1 MFRRTCLKLASV
13 LAAATMAVLPAAAQD
28 AYPDRP
34 ITMILPLGAGG
45 SHDINARVVTSI
57 LPTYLEQPV
66 VVRLMPGGS
75 GQIGTA
81 AAAESAADGYT
92 LLFSHNFF
100 DQLQHHLVDLPYE
113 PLEDFVTV
121 ARLNAAPLT
130 IVVRADAP
138 WQTLEE
144 MLDYGRENPG
154 QLRFGHSGNWG
165 AIMVPGA
172 QLMQQAGVEAAF
184 TPYQGGGPTVQGLLA
199 GDVDFSM
206 MFPAVIEAQGDNLRS
221 LATAAGTRL
230 YDDVPTLQELGYD
243 ANVSDMH
250 RVVFAPADIP
260 EDRLAVLRQAFI
272 DLQEDR
278 TFQRMTAQLGEDPST
293 FMTGEDYEALRP
305 ELSEDYRQLIEGFGG

>member
-1 MFRRTCLKLASV
+1 MLRRTCIKLAAM
-13 LAAATMAVLPAAAQD
+13 LAGATMAVLPAAAQE
-28 AYPDRP
+28 AFPDRP

-57 LPTYLEQPV
+57 LPTYLDQPV

-81 AAAESAADGYT
+81 AAAEAPADGYT

-113 PLEDFVTV
+113 PLDDFVTV

-130 IVVRADAP
+130 LVVRADAP

-206 MFPAVIEAQGDNLRS
+206 MFPSVIEAQGDSLRS
-221 LATAAGTRL
+221 LATAAPERL
-230 YDDVPTLQELGYD
+230 YEDVPTLRELGYD
-243 ANVSDMH
+243 ANVSEMH
-250 RVVFAPADIP
+250 RIVLAPAGIP
-260 EDRLAVLRQAFI
+260 PERLAVLRQAFA
-272 DLQEDR
+272 DLQEDP
-278 TFQRMTAQLGEDPST
+278 TFRNMSAQLGEDPST
-293 FMTGEDYEALRP
+293 FMSGEDYDALRP
-305 ELSEDYRQLIEGFGG
+305 ELSEDYRQLVEGFGG

>member
-1 MFRRTCLKLASV
+1 MLRRTCIQLFAL
-13 LAAATMAVLPAAAQD
+13 LTAAAIAVLPAAAQD

-34 ITMILPLGAGG
+34 ITLILPLGAGG
-45 SHDINARVVTSI
+45 SHDINARVMTSI
-57 LPTYLEQPV
+57 LPTYLDQPV

-75 GQIGTA
+75 GRIGTA
-81 AAAESAADGYT
+81 AAAEAQPDGYT

-100 DQLQHHLVDLPYE
+100 DQLQHHLVDLPYA
-113 PLEDFVTV
+113 PLDDFVTV
-121 ARLNAAPLT
+121 ARLNAAALT

-172 QLMQQAGVEAAF
+172 QLMQQAGVDAAF

-206 MFPAVIEAQGDNLRS
+206 MFPSVIEAQGGNLRS
-221 LATAAGTRL
+221 LATAAPERL
-230 YDDVPTLQELGYD
+230 YEDVPTLQELGFD
-243 ANVSDMH
+243 ANVSEMH
-250 RVVFAPADIP
+250 RVVLAPADIP
-260 EDRLAVLRQAFI
+260 EDRLAALRQAFVE
-272 DLQEDR
+272 LQEDT
-278 TFQRMTAQLGEDPST
+278 TFQRMTLQLGEDPTT
-293 FMTGEDYEALRP
+293 FMSGEDYDALRP
-305 ELSEDYRQLIEGFGG
+305 QYSEDYRQLIEGFGG

>member
-1 MFRRTCLKLASV
+1 MLRRTCIQLAAL
-13 LAAATMAVLPAAAQD
+13 LAAATMAVSPAIAQE

-57 LPTYLEQPV
+57 LPAYLDQPV

-81 AAAESAADGYT
+81 AAAESPADGYT

-100 DQLQHHLVDLPYE
+100 DQLQQHLVDLPYE

-130 IVVRADAP
+130 IVVREDAP

-154 QLRFGHSGNWG
+154 ELRFGHSGNWG

-206 MFPAVIEAQGDNLRS
+206 MFPSVIEAQGDALRS
-221 LATAAGTRL
+221 LATAAPERL
-230 YDDVPTLQELGYD
+230 YEDVPTLQELGYD
-243 ANVSDMH
+243 ANVSEMH
-250 RVVFAPADIP
+250 RIVMAPAGIP
-260 EDRLAVLRQAFI
+260 EDRLAILRQAFV

-278 TFQRMTAQLGEDPST
+278 TFQRMSAQLGEDPST
-293 FMTGEDYEALRP
+293 FMSGEEYDAIRP
-305 ELSEDYRQLIEGFGG
+305 ELSEDYRQLVEGFGG

>member
-1 MFRRTCLKLASV
+1 MLRRTCLKLAAL
-13 LAAATMAVLPAAAQD
+13 LAATAMTVLPAAAQE

-81 AAAESAADGYT
+81 AAAESPADGYT

-100 DQLQHHLVDLPYE
+100 DQLQHHLVDLPYA
-113 PLEDFVTV
+113 PLDDFVTV

-130 IVVRADAP
+130 IVVRSDAP

-144 MLDYGRENPG
+144 MLDHGRDNPG
-154 QLRFGHSGNWG
+154 ELRFGHSGNWG

-206 MFPAVIEAQGDNLRS
+206 MFPAVIEAQGDALRP
-221 LATAAGTRL
+221 LATAAASRL
-230 YDDVPTLQELGYD
+230 YEDVPTLEELGYGG
-243 ANVSDMH
+243 NVSDMH
-250 RVVFAPADIP
+250 RIVLAPAGIP
-260 EDRLAVLRQAFI
+260 DDRLAVLRQAFV

-278 TFQRMTAQLGEDPST
+278 TFQRMTQQLGEDPST
-293 FMTGEDYEALRP
+293 FMTGQDYDAMRP
-305 ELSEDYRQLIEGFGG
+305 ELSEDYRQLIEGFSG